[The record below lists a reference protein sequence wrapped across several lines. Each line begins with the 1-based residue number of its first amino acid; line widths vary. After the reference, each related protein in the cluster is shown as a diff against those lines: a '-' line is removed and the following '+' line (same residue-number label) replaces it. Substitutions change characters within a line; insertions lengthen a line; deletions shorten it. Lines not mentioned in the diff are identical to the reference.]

1 MSRRENIDE
10 LEPLRATIQLK
21 DQTIASL
28 QGQLSDLKAAKEQS
42 DAAHRELSE
51 KINVLTEENL
61 ELRNEIDRLK
71 VQRPSLKSL
80 NLISSFQKSIEKMQ
94 ESLKTADSR
103 VGYSIGNLEV
113 SLKTNVSLDEQGE
126 IAYQLPAVGEATS
139 SEGLSTINFSL
150 RPVPKVEPPAPD
162 TVEVPNLIGLD
173 RDAAIQIVNEA
184 NLSVGKVTER
194 SSPTRS
200 GTVIGQT
207 PESYARAP
215 VGTRVD
221 LIVSKVNKTKVPNL
235 IGIELENA
243 LKLIENASL
252 IGGDIAGME
261 SVSTPRTVIS
271 QSITAGATVSIGSKI
286 DLVIAKPE
294 ETKVPNSLGKTLE
307 EAQSAL
313 EAAKLRTGRVDYEA
327 SGQPPNVVIKQ
338 SPEPNTAVPSNET
351 VDLTLSRGTSVK
363 APNLVGKE
371 VREAE
376 RTLKNL
382 GLARGSISER
392 PSTKEEGT
400 VIGQDPSPGT
410 EVERGKSINL
420 VTATK
425 KLEAVDGIGSRIG
438 ARLRRIRVNS
448 VSDLLEAPISSLSK
462 AVGDANARKLLDS
475 ARLIIGKENL
485 EGIVDEEALETI
497 IVGGGIYTR
506 ESLAEVDVEELNAS
520 LMKAL
525 DEGRIKLPEGYKLT
539 SNRIEGW
546 VRSARG

>member
-1 MSRRENIDE
+1 MSGRENNDE

-21 DQTIASL
+21 DQTIVSL

-42 DAAHRELSE
+42 DTAHRELSG
-51 KINVLTEENL
+51 KINVLTGENL

-113 SLKTNVSLDEQGE
+113 SLKTNVSLDEEGE
-126 IAYQLPAVGEATS
+126 IAYQLPGVGEVSS

-150 RPVPKVEPPAPD
+150 RPVPRVEPPAPD
-162 TVEVPNLIGLD
+162 TVEVPNLIGLH
-173 RDAAIQIVNEA
+173 RDAATQIVNEA
-184 NLSVGKVTER
+184 NLSVGAVTER
-194 SSPTRS
+194 SSPTRP
-200 GTVIGQT
+200 GLVIGQT

-221 LIVSKVNKTKVPNL
+221 LIVSKVNKTKAPNL

-252 IGGDIAGME
+252 MVGDIAEME

-271 QSITAGATVSIGSKI
+271 QSITAGATVSTGSKI

-294 ETKVPNSLGKTLE
+294 ETKVPNILGKTLE

-313 EAAKLRTGRVDYEA
+313 EAAKLRTGRVGYEE

-410 EVERGKSINL
+410 EVERGKSIDL

-462 AVGDANARKLLDS
+462 AVGEANARKLLDS
-475 ARLIIGKENL
+475 ARLIVGKENL

-506 ESLAEVDVEELNAS
+506 ESLAEADVEELNARLS
-520 LMKAL
+520 KAL

-539 SNRIEGW
+539 ANRIEGW

>member
-1 MSRRENIDE
+1 MSRRENNDE

-21 DQTIASL
+21 DQTIVSL
-28 QGQLSDLKAAKEQS
+28 QGQLSDLKAAKEHS

-51 KINVLTEENL
+51 KINVLTGENL
-61 ELRNEIDRLK
+61 ELRNEINRLK

-113 SLKTNVSLDEQGE
+113 SLKTNVSLDEQGD
-126 IAYQLPAVGEATS
+126 IAYQLPGVGEVTS

-184 NLSVGKVTER
+184 NLSVGTVTER

-221 LIVSKVNKTKVPNL
+221 LIVSKANNTKVPNL

-252 IGGDIAGME
+252 MVGDIAEME

-271 QSITAGATVSIGSKI
+271 QSITAGATVSTGSKI
-286 DLVIAKPE
+286 DLIIAKPE
-294 ETKVPNSLGKTLE
+294 ETKVPNILGKTLE
-307 EAQSAL
+307 EAQRAL

-327 SGQPPNVVIKQ
+327 SGQPPNIVIKQ
-338 SPEPNTAVPSNET
+338 SPEPNTAVSSNET
-351 VDLTLSRGTSVK
+351 VDLTLSRGTRVK

-382 GLARGSISER
+382 GLARGSISKR

-410 EVERGKSINL
+410 EVEKGKSIDL

-462 AVGDANARKLLDS
+462 AVGEANARKLLDS
-475 ARLIIGKENL
+475 ARLIVGKENL
-485 EGIVDEEALETI
+485 GGIVDEEALETI
-497 IVGGGIYTR
+497 IVGGGIYTK
-506 ESLAEVDVEELNAS
+506 ESLAETDVEELNAR
-520 LMKAL
+520 LIKAL

-539 SNRIEGW
+539 ANRIEGW
-546 VRSARG
+546 VRSTRG

>member
-1 MSRRENIDE
+1 MSRRENNDE

-21 DQTIASL
+21 DQTIVSM

-294 ETKVPNSLGKTLE
+294 ETKVPNILGKTLE

>member
-1 MSRRENIDE
+1 MSGRENNDE

-21 DQTIASL
+21 DQTIVSL

-42 DAAHRELSE
+42 DTAHRELSG
-51 KINVLTEENL
+51 KINVLTGENL

-113 SLKTNVSLDEQGE
+113 SLKTNVSLDEEGE
-126 IAYQLPAVGEATS
+126 IAYHLPGVGEVSS

-150 RPVPKVEPPAPD
+150 RPVPRVEPPAPD
-162 TVEVPNLIGLD
+162 TVEVPNLIGLH
-173 RDAAIQIVNEA
+173 RDAATQIVNEA
-184 NLSVGKVTER
+184 NLSVGAVTER
-194 SSPTRS
+194 SSPTRP
-200 GTVIGQT
+200 GLVIGQT

-221 LIVSKVNKTKVPNL
+221 LIVSKVNKTKAPNL

-252 IGGDIAGME
+252 MVGDIAEME

-271 QSITAGATVSIGSKI
+271 QSITAGATVSTGSKI

-294 ETKVPNSLGKTLE
+294 ETKVPNILGKTLE

-313 EAAKLRTGRVDYEA
+313 EAAKLRTGRVGYEE

-392 PSTKEEGT
+392 PRTKEEGT

-410 EVERGKSINL
+410 EVERGKSIDL

-448 VSDLLEAPISSLSK
+448 VSDLLEAPIWSLSK
-462 AVGDANARKLLDS
+462 AVGEANARKLLDS
-475 ARLIIGKENL
+475 ARLIVGKENL

-506 ESLAEVDVEELNAS
+506 ESLAEADVEELNARLS
-520 LMKAL
+520 KAL

-539 SNRIEGW
+539 ANRIEGW

>member
-1 MSRRENIDE
+1 MSIRENRDE

-21 DQTIASL
+21 DQTIVSL
-28 QGQLSDLKAAKEQS
+28 QGQLSDLKAAKEQL
-42 DAAHRELSE
+42 DEAHRELSD
-51 KINVLTEENL
+51 KINVLTAENL
-61 ELRNEIDRLK
+61 ELRNEMARLK

-126 IAYQLPAVGEATS
+126 IAYQLPGVGEVTS
-139 SEGLSTINFSL
+139 SEALSTINFSL

-173 RDAAIQIVNEA
+173 RDAATQIVNEA
-184 NLSVGKVTER
+184 SLTVGTVTER

-215 VGTRVD
+215 MGTEVN
-221 LIVSKVNKTKVPNL
+221 LIVSKVNKAKVPNL
-235 IGIELENA
+235 MGIELENA
-243 LKLIENASL
+243 LKMIENASL
-252 IGGDIAGME
+252 MVGDIAEME
-261 SVSTPRTVIS
+261 SVSTPKTVIS
-271 QSITAGATVSIGSKI
+271 QSITAGATVSTGSKI

-294 ETKVPNSLGKTLE
+294 ETKVPNILGKTLE

-338 SPEPNTAVPSNET
+338 SPEPNTAIPSNQT
-351 VDLTLSRGTSVK
+351 VDLTLSRGTSVR

-371 VREAE
+371 VKEAE
-376 RTLKNL
+376 RMLKNL

-410 EVERGKSINL
+410 EVERGRSIDV

-438 ARLRRIRVNS
+438 ARLRRISVNS
-448 VSDLLEAPISSLSK
+448 VSDLLEAPISSLSR
-462 AVGDANARKLLDS
+462 AVGEANARKLLDS
-475 ARLIIGKENL
+475 ARLIVGKENL
-485 EGIVDEEALETI
+485 GGIVDEEALETI
-497 IVGGGIYTR
+497 ILGGGIHTR
-506 ESLAEVDVEELNAS
+506 ESLAEVDVEELHAR
-520 LMKAL
+520 LIKAL
-525 DEGRIKLPEGYKLT
+525 EEGRIKLPEGYKLT
-539 SNRIEGW
+539 ANRIEVW

>member
-1 MSRRENIDE
+1 MSIRENRDE

-21 DQTIASL
+21 DQTIVSL
-28 QGQLSDLKAAKEQS
+28 QGQLSDLKAAKEQL
-42 DAAHRELSE
+42 DEAHRELSD
-51 KINVLTEENL
+51 KINVLTAENL
-61 ELRNEIDRLK
+61 ELRNEMARLK

-126 IAYQLPAVGEATS
+126 IAYQLPGVGEVTS
-139 SEGLSTINFSL
+139 SEALSTINFSL

-173 RDAAIQIVNEA
+173 RDAATQIVNEA
-184 NLSVGKVTER
+184 SLTVGTVTER

-215 VGTRVD
+215 VGTEVN
-221 LIVSKVNKTKVPNL
+221 LIVSKVNKAKVPNL
-235 IGIELENA
+235 MGIELENA
-243 LKLIENASL
+243 LKMIENASL
-252 IGGDIAGME
+252 MVGDIAEME
-261 SVSTPRTVIS
+261 SVSTPKTVIS
-271 QSITAGATVSIGSKI
+271 QSITAGATVSTGSKI

-294 ETKVPNSLGKTLE
+294 ETKVPNILGKTLE

-338 SPEPNTAVPSNET
+338 SPEPNTAIPSNQT
-351 VDLTLSRGTSVK
+351 VDLTLSRGTSVR

-371 VREAE
+371 VKEAE
-376 RTLKNL
+376 RMLKNL

-410 EVERGKSINL
+410 EVERGRSIDV

-438 ARLRRIRVNS
+438 ARLRRISVNS
-448 VSDLLEAPISSLSK
+448 VSDLLEAPISSLSR
-462 AVGDANARKLLDS
+462 AVGEANARKLLDS
-475 ARLIIGKENL
+475 ARLIVGKENL
-485 EGIVDEEALETI
+485 GGIVDEEALETI
-497 IVGGGIYTR
+497 ILGGGIHTR
-506 ESLAEVDVEELNAS
+506 ESLAEVDVEELHAR
-520 LMKAL
+520 LIKAL
-525 DEGRIKLPEGYKLT
+525 EEGRIKLPEGYKLT
-539 SNRIEGW
+539 ANRIEVW

>member
-1 MSRRENIDE
+1 MSGRENNDE

-21 DQTIASL
+21 DQTIVSL

-42 DAAHRELSE
+42 DTAHRELSG
-51 KINVLTEENL
+51 KINVLTGENL

-113 SLKTNVSLDEQGE
+113 SLKTNVSLDEEGE
-126 IAYQLPAVGEATS
+126 IAYQLPGVGEVSS

-150 RPVPKVEPPAPD
+150 RPVPRVEPPAPD
-162 TVEVPNLIGLD
+162 TVEVPNLIGLH
-173 RDAAIQIVNEA
+173 RDAATQIVNEA
-184 NLSVGKVTER
+184 NLSVGAVTER
-194 SSPTRS
+194 SSPTRP
-200 GTVIGQT
+200 GLVIGQT

-221 LIVSKVNKTKVPNL
+221 LIVSKVNKTKAPNL

-252 IGGDIAGME
+252 MVGDIAEME

-271 QSITAGATVSIGSKI
+271 QSITAGATVSTGSKI

-294 ETKVPNSLGKTLE
+294 ETKVPNILGKTLE

-313 EAAKLRTGRVDYEA
+313 EAAKLRTGRVGYEE

-392 PSTKEEGT
+392 PRTKEEGT

-410 EVERGKSINL
+410 EVERGKSIDL

-462 AVGDANARKLLDS
+462 AVGEANARKLLDS
-475 ARLIIGKENL
+475 ARLIVGKENL

-506 ESLAEVDVEELNAS
+506 ESLAEADVEELNARLS
-520 LMKAL
+520 KAL

-539 SNRIEGW
+539 ANRIEGW

>member
-1 MSRRENIDE
+1 MSRRENRDE
-10 LEPLRATIQLK
+10 LEPLRATIHLK
-21 DQTIASL
+21 DQTIVSL
-28 QGQLSDLKAAKEQS
+28 QEQLSNLKAAKEQK
-42 DAAHRELSE
+42 DEAYRELSE

-71 VQRPSLKSL
+71 VQRPSLKSV

-94 ESLKTADSR
+94 ESLKIADSR

-126 IAYQLPAVGEATS
+126 ITYQLPEVGDVTS

-150 RPVPKVEPPAPD
+150 RPVPKVEPPPPD

-173 RDAAIQIVNEA
+173 RNVAIQILNDV
-184 NLSVGKVTER
+184 NLSVGTVTER

-200 GTVIGQT
+200 GLVIGQT

-215 VGTRVD
+215 VGTKVD
-221 LIVSKVNKTKVPNL
+221 LIVSKVNTTKVPNL

-243 LKLIENASL
+243 FKLIENSSL
-252 IGGDIAGME
+252 IVGDLTEME
-261 SVSTPRTVIS
+261 SVSTPKTVIS
-271 QSITAGATVSIGSKI
+271 QSIMAGTTVSTDSKI

-294 ETKVPNSLGKTLE
+294 ETKVPNVLGKTLE
-307 EAQSAL
+307 EARSAF
-313 EAAKLRTGRVDYEA
+313 EAAKLRTGRVGYEA

-338 SPEPNTAVPSNET
+338 SPEPNTAIPSNET
-351 VDLTLSRGTSVK
+351 VDLTLSRRTSVK
-363 APNLVGKE
+363 APNLIGKG

-376 RTLKNL
+376 RMLKNL
-382 GLARGSISER
+382 GLACGSISER

-410 EVERGKSINL
+410 EVERGKDIDL
-420 VTATK
+420 VTATQ
-425 KLEAVDGIGSRIG
+425 KLEAIDGIGRRIG
-438 ARLRRIRVNS
+438 ARLRRIRVNN
-448 VSDLLEAPISSLSK
+448 VSDLVETPISSLSRT
-462 AVGDANARKLLDS
+462 VGDAKAQKLLDS
-475 ARLIIGKENL
+475 VRLIVGKENL

-497 IVGGGIYTR
+497 ILGGGIFTR
-506 ESLAEVDVEELNAS
+506 ESLAKVDVEELRARLS
-520 LMKAL
+520 KAL
-525 DEGRIKLPEGYKLT
+525 DEGRIKLPEGYNLT
-539 SNRIEGW
+539 AIRIEEW

>member
-1 MSRRENIDE
+1 MSRRENNDE

-21 DQTIASL
+21 DQTIVSL
-28 QGQLSDLKAAKEQS
+28 QGQLSDLKKAKEQS
-42 DAAHRELSE
+42 DTAHRELSE
-51 KINVLTEENL
+51 KINVLTGENL

-71 VQRPSLKSL
+71 VQRPTLKSM

-126 IAYQLPAVGEATS
+126 IAYQLPAVGEVTS

-150 RPVPKVEPPAPD
+150 RPVPKVEPPPPD
-162 TVEVPNLIGLD
+162 TVQVPNLIGLD

-184 NLSVGKVTER
+184 NLSVGTVTER
-194 SSPTRS
+194 SSPTRP

-215 VGTRVD
+215 VGTTVD

-252 IGGDIAGME
+252 TVGDIAEME

-271 QSITAGATVSIGSKI
+271 QSITAGATVSTGSKI

-294 ETKVPNSLGKTLE
+294 ETKVPNILGKTLE

-313 EAAKLRTGRVDYEA
+313 EAAKLRTGRVGYEE

-351 VDLTLSRGTSVK
+351 VDLTLSRGTRVK

-376 RTLKNL
+376 RTLKNM

-410 EVERGKSINL
+410 EVERGKSIDL

-448 VSDLLEAPISSLSK
+448 ISELLEAPISSLSK

-506 ESLAEVDVEELNAS
+506 ESLAEVDVEELHVS

-539 SNRIEGW
+539 ANRIEGW